1 MISIIICH
9 RNKLFLEVIK
19 KSIKA
24 TIGIPHELLIID
36 NTNNHHSI
44 FSAYNEGVKKANYDI
59 VCFAH
64 EDILFYTDN
73 WGEKVLKHFDDPQ
86 VGMIGVLGGMAQS
99 VIPSAWWFNNY
110 FAKSARNIL
119 MRNGE
124 KKDGKLYHYHS
135 NPFSDV
141 DKTEVVIIDGLW
153 FCIRKSLFD
162 KISFDEETFYGF
174 HLYDADISMQ
184 VLLHKK
190 NYVVYDILIEHIWS
204 GSISEEFYKDLIS
217 FTSKW
222 KNYLPQLNDR
232 VESKYMDYY
241 NWHALRSLVLE
252 MKTKN
257 FTKKE
262 ITEIL
267 NKYLP
272 VAKTKYDSKWFS
284 SYFFISGIIGYAN
297 ANRIFYRLEKLSGF
311 CKSQNHA
318 KVEYKSINASS

>member
-1 MISIIICH
+1 MLSIIICH
-9 RNKLFLEVIK
+9 QNIELLNAIK

-24 TIGIPHELLIID
+24 TIGVPYELVIID

-59 VCFAH
+59 VCFVH

-86 VGMIGVLGGMAQS
+86 VGMIGVLGGMVQS

-110 FAKSARNIL
+110 FAKSARNLL
-119 MRNGE
+119 MKNTKKRDE
-124 KKDGKLYHYHS
+124 KLFHYYS

-141 DKTEVVIIDGLW
+141 DKTEVVVVDGLW
-153 FCIRKSLFD
+153 FCIRKSLFN
-162 KISFDEETFYGF
+162 KISFDEKTFKGF

-184 VLLHKK
+184 VLQHAK
-190 NYVVYDILIEHIWS
+190 NYVVYDILIEHLWS
-204 GSISEEFYKDLIS
+204 GTISKD
-217 FTSKW
+217 
-222 KNYLPQLNDR
+222 Y
-232 VESKYMDYY
+232 YMDLCKFANKWQRFLPIQNEIIENGYMGIY

-252 MKTKN
+252 MKAKK
-257 FTKKE
+257 FTRKE
-262 ITEIL
+262 IKEIL

-272 VAKTKYDSKWFS
+272 VVRAKNGSKWFR
-284 SYFFISGIIGYAN
+284 SYFYISGIIGYAN

-311 CKSQNHA
+311 CKTQNHT
-318 KVEYKSINASS
+318 KVEYKSINAS

>member
-1 MISIIICH
+1 MLSIIICH
-9 RNKLFLEVIK
+9 QNIELLNAIK
-19 KSIKA
+19 KSIET
-24 TIGIPHELLIID
+24 TIGIPYELVIMD

-44 FSAYNEGVKKANYDI
+44 FSAYNEGVQKANYDI

-110 FAKSARNIL
+110 FAKSARNIF
-119 MRNGE
+119 MRNAE

-162 KISFDEETFYGF
+162 KISFDGKTFPGF

-184 VLLHKK
+184 VLQHKK

-204 GSISEEFYKDLIS
+204 GNISEDYYKDLIS

-222 KNYLPQLNDR
+222 KNYLPQLTDK

-241 NWHALRSLVLE
+241 NWHALRSLILE
-252 MKTKN
+252 MKTKS
-257 FTKKE
+257 FSRKE
-262 ITEIL
+262 IRDIL
-267 NKYLP
+267 KIYYP
-272 VAKTKYDSKWFS
+272 VAKEKLNSKWFR
-284 SYFFISGIIGYAN
+284 SYFFLSRFIGYAN
-297 ANRIFYRLEKLSGF
+297 ANRIYYRVEILSGF
-311 CKSQNHA
+311 CKLPGYP
-318 KVEYKSINASS
+318 KIEYKTINAS